1 VDSVSVVAAQ
11 PPPNPPAPGACAS
24 VTLSRTLYYSGA
36 PASNWS
42 VSVTAPDAS
51 CTWTASVDQPWILL
65 NGKPGPASMSGA
77 GSTIIKVG
85 TLDNKTGAMRYG
97 TFTIAGT
104 NFKVTQEY

>member
-1 VDSVSVVAAQ
+1 
-11 PPPNPPAPGACAS
+11 
-24 VTLSRTLYYSGA
+24 
-36 PASNWS
+36 
-42 VSVTAPDAS
+42 
-51 CTWTASVDQPWILL
+51 
-65 NGKPGPASMSGA
+65 MSGA